1 MPQRQA
7 HQKHLLASIASISA
21 GFAFRERV
29 KPDPAGEVAVVQMR
43 DLEQGYTSIRTDLVK
58 VSAEGI
64 PTRYHL
70 LRGDVLFLAKGQNN
84 VALVY
89 DQDLPFAVASAV
101 FFVIRPDHK
110 RVDSHYL
117 AWAINQEPAQQY
129 LHERMAGTYI
139 TSINRPTLEGLEVTL
154 LPLPQQQLIAS
165 VHALAVAEQRIL
177 TDIASKRNLLVQRL
191 LLTSIP
197 S

>member
-7 HQKHLLASIASISA
+7 HQKRQLAAIASISA
-21 GFAFRERV
+21 GFAFRVRV
-29 KPDPAGEVAVVQMR
+29 KADPAGEVAVVQMR

-70 LRGDVLFLAKGQNN
+70 HRGDVLFLAKGQNN

-89 DQDLPFAVASAV
+89 DLDLPVAVASAV
-101 FFVIRPDHK
+101 FFVIRPDHE
-110 RVDSHYL
+110 RVDPHYL

-154 LPLPQQQLIAS
+154 PPIPQQQLIAS
-165 VHALAVAEQRIL
+165 VHALALAEQRIL
-177 TDIASKRNLLVQRL
+177 SDIATRRKQMINSL
-191 LLTSIP
+191 LLASTL
-197 S
+197 